1 MEKLF
6 RSALDAVKN
15 GNDVML
21 AAVIAASGST
31 PRGAGAK
38 MLIFSDGRTEGTIGG
53 GRIEHIC
60 TLKAEEALKQ
70 KRSFTRSYDLSVNDT
85 ADIGMI
91 CGGNVEVC
99 FKYFSEKDRELLDY
113 INRMAESAENSW
125 LITRISGGAVDMGI
139 FSYKNGVKF
148 IDGVTDRE
156 AEKWI
161 KNKYSF
167 KNGTDTVF
175 AEPLFKKGRVFIFGA
190 GHVSRELAPLL
201 LRLDFKVTVFEE
213 RDSLIE
219 TFPEGIE
226 IIKGRFNN
234 IDSYIK
240 ITDDDYVVIM
250 TSGHI
255 ADYEILEQVTRRD
268 ISYIGVIGSRSKI
281 AATRKKLLEAGI
293 DESRID
299 RIHTPIGI
307 AIKAET
313 PAEIA
318 VSVAAELIL
327 HRAETK

>member
-1 MEKLF
+1 M
-6 RSALDAVKN
+6 
-15 GNDVML
+15 
-21 AAVIAASGST
+21 
-31 PRGAGAK
+31 
-38 MLIFSDGRTEGTIGG
+38 
-53 GRIEHIC
+53 
-60 TLKAEEALKQ
+60 
-70 KRSFTRSYDLSVNDT
+70 
-85 ADIGMI
+85 
-91 CGGNVEVC
+91 
-99 FKYFSEKDRELLDY
+99 
-113 INRMAESAENSW
+113 
-125 LITRISGGAVDMGI
+125 
-139 FSYKNGVKF
+139 
-148 IDGVTDRE
+148 
-156 AEKWI
+156 
-161 KNKYSF
+161 
-167 KNGTDTVF
+167 
-175 AEPLFKKGRVFIFGA
+175 
-190 GHVSRELAPLL
+190 
-201 LRLDFKVTVFEE
+201 FEE

-318 VSVAAELIL
+318 VSVASELIL